1 MASNDLVSISP
12 EDALVFSLRRDV
24 ENRVKLYIRNISGAK
39 VAFKVKTTQPL
50 CYFVKPNQGILD
62 SKGSDGDKIT
72 IDIALTKEESN
83 RLIELAANGVAE
95 KPLKH
100 RFMVQNKAIT
110 DAEYEQLESFPSGQK
125 AEKYAQIWATTDAE
139 DKARQERMKK
149 MLTVEFQYPVFGLG
163 AFGEEKATKPSLTVS
178 ENVEI
183 LRNRL
188 ANESAAAAPSGGG
201 GGVGGGGGGL
211 PGGAVLSRERIL
223 EDLATLKKKYDAM
236 IQYTVS
242 LTAERDTLVLSLENA
257 QRERAREVARA
268 KDAGATT
275 PKAGAADDNKGQNLA
290 GAGKQGGRKKG
301 ASAGQRGFL
310 EMPFLVLILAVIAAF
325 IGGKYLKN

>member
-12 EDALVFSLRRDV
+12 EDALMFSLRRDV

-125 AEKYAQIWATTDAE
+125 AEKYAQIWATTDAA
-139 DKARQERMKK
+139 DKARQARMKK

-188 ANESAAAAPSGGG
+188 ANESAAAAPSS
-201 GGVGGGGGGL
+201 GVGVDAGDGL
-211 PGGAVLSRERIL
+211 PAAVLSRERIL

-275 PKAGAADDNKGQNLA
+275 PKAGAADDNKGQSLA